1 MFENLRFAHINL
13 LWWLLI
19 VPAIWILTYVWAV
32 LHKKRIKKL
41 GNLQVIRTL
50 MPEFALH
57 KKVWRNIWI
66 SLVVALL
73 IIALAQPQIGSEKGT
88 RKAKGSEIVLVLD
101 ISNSM
106 LARKSPKDMSR
117 LDYAKLAIYRLL
129 SKMQN
134 DQVALVIFA
143 GDAALAIPM
152 TTDYDALKL
161 YVSDINPSYITR
173 QGTAIADA
181 LSLAINAFTPNP
193 NVNKAIVL
201 ISDGEDLAGKAD
213 NMIQLAKQKG
223 IRIYTAG
230 VGSTRGNPI
239 FLRNGRPLEYNGQ
252 VVISRQDAKFL
263 KSLAARTGGIYVDIT
278 KKPDAISYI
287 YQDIL
292 KHATGTI
299 SAYTRYNEIYDYF
312 VGAAIFLMFLVLI
325 MVERKNRWIKRL
337 NLFEKPSE
345 S

>member
-19 VPAIWILTYVWAV
+19 VPLIWILTYIWAV
-32 LHKKRIKKL
+32 LHKRRIKKL
-41 GNLQVIRTL
+41 GNLEVIRSL
-50 MPEFALH
+50 MPEFALN
-57 KKVWRNIWI
+57 KKVWRNIWV
-66 SLVVALL
+66 SLVIALL

-88 RKAKGSEIVLVLD
+88 RKAKGSEIVIVLD

-106 LARKSPKDMSR
+106 LARKSPRDMSR

-129 SKMQN
+129 SQMQN

-152 TTDYDALKL
+152 TNDYDALKL

-173 QGTAIADA
+173 QGTAISDA

-193 NVNKAIVL
+193 NVNKAIIL
-201 ISDGEDLAGKAD
+201 ISDGENLAGKAD

-230 VGSTRGNPI
+230 VGSPRGNPI
-239 FLRNGRPLEYNGQ
+239 YLSDGRPLEYHGQ
-252 VVISRQDAKFL
+252 IVISRQDVHFL
-263 KSLAARTGGIYVDIT
+263 KNLAASTGGIYVDIT
-278 KKPDAISYI
+278 KNPDAIKYI
-287 YQDIL
+287 YQNIL

-299 SAYTRYNEIYDYF
+299 SAYTRYDEIFDYF

-325 MVERKNRWIKRL
+325 MVERRNRWIKRL
-337 NLFEKPSE
+337 NLFEKNTQS
-345 S
+345 